1 VLDRYIAYARRR
13 ARHEDLGLVTE
24 LDLYDQTI
32 EPTFSAEVDGIFDCM
47 YKYSIATPS
56 NDSILETRVSAR
68 EKG

>member
-47 YKYSIATPS
+47 Y
-56 NDSILETRVSAR
+56 
-68 EKG
+68 